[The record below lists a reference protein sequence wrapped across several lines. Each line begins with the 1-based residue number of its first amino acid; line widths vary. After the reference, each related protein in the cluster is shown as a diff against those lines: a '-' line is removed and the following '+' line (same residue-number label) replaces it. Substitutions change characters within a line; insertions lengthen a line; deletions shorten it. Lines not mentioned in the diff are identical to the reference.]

1 MAIIELSA
9 KLKDFFITS
18 FDEAVNKTIA
28 DGKLDTQNEQ
38 YRQPDVLSIVEHL
51 ETVLDIRKL
60 ELDGDDRLV
69 LNCFLPSLRQTIRHR
84 KLTMG
89 ATSLVATLTD
99 FIRYICLWLNS
110 EKSYNIDIK
119 LMSRRKAL
127 TSELKKI
134 LLKSLEHAGN
144 PELMLTPP
152 VIRDR
157 FGLRIILADNNAELL
172 LEVVRI
178 VVAILT
184 NPDSDAYL
192 EFTSWL
198 KSINCKFG
206 GEQIPREMLLG
217 FLNYHFNIGNVKNYI
232 LSPKESTYQSWQ
244 GTLTVDATSPNLGG
258 LMFELQARTAAMHK
272 NAEYGLASH
281 DKYKKEIELIVKDI
295 FEIKDYSGGIVFY
308 EGPEYPDLDQDG
320 LGICAQILSRHVSPH
335 VVERTSH

>member
-1 MAIIELSA
+1 MAAIELSA
-9 KLKDFFITS
+9 KLKTFFITA
-18 FDEAVNKTIA
+18 FDEAVQRTIA
-28 DGKLDTQNEQ
+28 DGKLDNNDEN

-51 ETVLDIRKL
+51 EAVLDVRKF

-69 LNCFLPSLRQTIRHR
+69 LNCFLPSLRQTLRHR

-89 ATSLVATLTD
+89 ATSLVESLTD

-110 EKSYNIDIK
+110 EKGYNIDIK
-119 LMSRRKAL
+119 LISRRKSL

-157 FGLRIILADNNAELL
+157 FGLRMIFAEDNPELL

-178 VVAILT
+178 IIAILT
-184 NPDSDAYL
+184 NPDSDSYI

-198 KSINCKFG
+198 NSVECKFG
-206 GEQIPREMLLG
+206 GEQIPKEMLLN
-217 FLNYHFNIGNVKNYI
+217 FLNYHFTLGNVKNYI
-232 LSPKESTYQSWQ
+232 LHPKESTYQSWQ
-244 GTLTVDATSPNLGG
+244 GTLTVDATSQNLGG
-258 LMFELQARTAAMHK
+258 FRFELQARTAEMHK
-272 NAEYGLASH
+272 NAEYGPASH
-281 DKYKKEIELIVKDI
+281 DAYKKEIELIVKDI

-308 EGPEYPDLDQDG
+308 EGPQYPDLDMDG
-320 LGICAQILSRHVSPH
+320 LGVCAQILSRHISPH
-335 VVERTSH
+335 VVERTSR